1 MKKIFAFL
9 TALLIASSAFAQS
22 VGINA
27 DGSAPNSSAML
38 DVSSTTKGFLA
49 PRMTL
54 AQRTAIST
62 PATGLTVYQTDGN
75 IGLYCYDGSVWQ
87 MQTNVNNGDIKQGI
101 QSTDHNGWI
110 KLNGRLKSSLTST
123 QQAQATA
130 LGLGANLPNAANS
143 FLVQNGSALGSV
155 SGSNS
160 VTIAQANLPD
170 VSFTGTAASAG
181 NHSHSVTGDGTN
193 GSWSGNIQT
202 SDRATGYSG
211 GNTNSAGAHT
221 HTVSVS
227 SGGSGTALNVT
238 PQSLSVT
245 VFIYLGL

>member
-160 VTIAQANLPD
+160 V
-170 VSFTGTAASAG
+170 SC
-181 NHSHSVTGDGTN
+181 
-193 GSWSGNIQT
+193 
-202 SDRATGYSG
+202 
-211 GNTNSAGAHT
+211 
-221 HTVSVS
+221 
-227 SGGSGTALNVT
+227 
-238 PQSLSVT
+238 
-245 VFIYLGL
+245 